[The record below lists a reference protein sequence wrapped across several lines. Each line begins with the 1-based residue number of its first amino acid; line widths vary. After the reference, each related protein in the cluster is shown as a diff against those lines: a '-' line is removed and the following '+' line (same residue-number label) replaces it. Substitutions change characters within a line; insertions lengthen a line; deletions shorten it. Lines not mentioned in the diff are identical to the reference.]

1 MVKQRNRQPFQL
13 VGILLMLLLM
23 AVMLSKPSRYSELK
37 TSEVIDMF
45 RNNQVKEYTLD
56 LGNGN
61 VEIITRGDEKTIDYQ
76 VPDVSYFVNKIDPY
90 VEEWNETH
98 PLDPIVYDFIV
109 PATLPEWI
117 GAIPYI
123 IMIGLMGFF
132 LYMMY
137 NQQSGKGAAVG
148 RAKTKDA
155 TDLKTR
161 KTAFIC

>member
-1 MVKQRNRQPFQL
+1 MVKQRNKQPFQL
-13 VGILLMLLLM
+13 IGILVSMLLL
-23 AVMLSKPSRYSELK
+23 AVLLSRPNVFSELK

-56 LGNGN
+56 LGNGK
-61 VEIITRGDEKTIDYQ
+61 VEIITRNGEETVEYQ

-90 VEEWNETH
+90 VEEWNEKH
-98 PLDPIVYDFIV
+98 PYDPIVYDFIV
-109 PATLPEWI
+109 PATFPAWI
-117 GAIPYI
+117 SAIPYV

-137 NQQSGKGAAVG
+137 NQQAGKGPAVG

-155 TDLKTR
+155 TDLKQK
-161 KTAFIC
+161 KTF